1 MLVVWL
7 SWSQCR
13 CRIWSPPSPS
23 PGQRRKTRVTEGA
36 SRSLP
41 VLPAEQLDRH
51 IYWTAVCQ
59 AFEIL
64 NVYFFILITRLL
76 DHRSYQLDLLLWKAQ
91 QLLNVKKALTT
102 IWFDWKCE
110 WKPLTLSDLD
120 AVMST
125 TLSSSYHANFVQL
138 SISKSWNLP
147 RQRVMLGTSCWRWSA
162 QAEGGSTRFAAG
174 V

>member
-1 MLVVWL
+1 MLVKWTLGVWW
-7 SWSQCR
+7 SWSQSR

-23 PGQRRKTRVTEGA
+23 PGQRRKTRVTEGV

-41 VLPAEQLDRH
+41 VLPGQQLDRH

-120 AVMST
+120 AVMSR
-125 TLSSSYHANFVQL
+125 
-138 SISKSWNLP
+138 SWKLP
-147 RQRVMLGTSCWRWSA
+147 RHRVMLRTSCLRWSV